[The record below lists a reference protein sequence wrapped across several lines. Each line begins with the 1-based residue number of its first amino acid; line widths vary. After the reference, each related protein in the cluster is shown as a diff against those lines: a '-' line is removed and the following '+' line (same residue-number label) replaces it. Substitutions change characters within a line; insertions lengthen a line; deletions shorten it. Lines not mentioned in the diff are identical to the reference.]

1 MFHGQDVAQSETVDT
16 LQSHGFFG
24 NRTPEEDDH
33 PSPAVGTFEAPHHR
47 ASCCIGLKLLLW
59 REKNSL
65 VRSPGPTI
73 ANVGA
78 TAFLSI
84 VFGAFFLGI
93 GNKNRADLLVIQ
105 AVLGALV
112 NILIAIM
119 MSQAQ
124 NAATIF
130 SKERGL
136 FLREYSTNHY
146 AIFPYF
152 VSKFLAEAFQ
162 CSVAM
167 LTQSVISYF
176 MIGFQMNFFIFFLL
190 LYTTCMT
197 STAVSVLLGSIF
209 DNPQI
214 AFALSPL
221 VSVPQF
227 YFSGVFIATNL
238 IPDWIRCVCHNL
250 RPLL

>member
-1 MFHGQDVAQSETVDT
+1 M
-16 LQSHGFFG
+16 
-24 NRTPEEDDH
+24 
-33 PSPAVGTFEAPHHR
+33 
-47 ASCCIGLKLLLW
+47 LLL

-65 VRSPGPTI
+65 IRSPGPTI

-84 VFGAFFLGI
+84 VFGAFFLGV
-93 GNKNRADLLVIQ
+93 GRKNRADLLVIQ

-112 NILIAIM
+112 NILISIM

-136 FLREYSTNHY
+136 FLREYATNHY
-146 AIFPYF
+146 TIPPYF
-152 VSKFLAEAFQ
+152 ISKLFAEAFQ
-162 CSVAM
+162 SFVAM

-190 LYTTCMT
+190 LYSTCMT
-197 STAVSVLLGSIF
+197 STAVSVLLGCIC
-209 DNPQI
+209 DNPQV
-214 AFALSPL
+214 AFALSLL

-238 IPDWIRCVCHNL
+238 IPTWIR
-250 RPLL
+250 